1 MPDDRRVDFTD
12 LNWLGKTV
20 FIGGAALRLTA
31 NLLDRA
37 ADRASRIAIESR
49 RAYER
54 EMDPNIQEATILEET
69 PGPGPEDGADAPD
82 AGSPRRESSRRSS

>member
-20 FIGGAALRLTA
+20 FVGGAALRLTA

-37 ADRASRIAIESR
+37 ADRAVTIASESK
-49 RAYER
+49 RAYQR
-54 EMDPNIQEATILEET
+54 EIDPNIEDATVLEET
-69 PGPGPEDGADAPD
+69 TDADE
-82 AGSPRRESSRRSS
+82 PRDEKATGRSEV